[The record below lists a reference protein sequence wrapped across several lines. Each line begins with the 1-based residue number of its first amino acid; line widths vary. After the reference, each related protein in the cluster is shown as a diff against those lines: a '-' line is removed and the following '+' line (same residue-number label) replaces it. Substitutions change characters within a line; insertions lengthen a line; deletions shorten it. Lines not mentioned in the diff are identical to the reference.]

1 MKINAIQIQLLVF
14 LLTLAPLSF
23 SQTINLNSAA
33 SYAIYSTGGAVTNSG
48 TIYKTRVTGNVG
60 TSSDPTLPGFGNI
73 DGKLT
78 TVSNGSAN
86 LQLNTDVLSAYSA
99 LNTATP
105 SFFPAPTLGSGQI
118 LVPGVYAIS
127 APSVLSL
134 DLILDAQN
142 NPNAVFIIQ
151 ISGAFSSTANAKV
164 KLINGALA
172 CNVYWKV
179 EGAVSLGAGTHMK
192 GTIIAN
198 NGAIVANVGDT
209 LEGRAIAIQG
219 AISVTELF
227 AYLPTGCGSPILTGP
242 TAPTLANAGCFAL
255 FTSNGAN
262 ANSGASAIIGD
273 VGTNGPSDLTTGY
286 NPLTVTGTIHPIP
299 DVVTA
304 QAAADLLLAYNYL
317 VGLNPGDIELM
328 RPELFGHHLI
338 LTPHTYLMQGAVT
351 FTDTLYLDA
360 RGNAN
365 AVFIINVNGAFGST
379 ANSKVV
385 LLNGT
390 QAKNV
395 YWKIDGAV
403 SLATNS
409 IFKGTIVANG
419 AISLMSGVNIAGRAL
434 SISSALNVAAVTV
447 SMPTSCSPVIVT
459 SPLSQTVC
467 LGSAASFSV
476 SATGVNLS
484 YQWRKGSVNIVNGAN
499 ISGAN
504 TATLS
509 INPTLLA
516 DAASDYNVVV
526 TGLCPSAQT
535 SLDAELTLQTAPSIG
550 TQPNPQTV
558 CLGAAATMSVV
569 ATGTGLSYQWRK
581 GNVNLLDDANISGS
595 NTAVLSINPTT
606 LTDAATNYNV
616 VVTGLCPSAQT
627 SLDAAL
633 VVPDL
638 TQVAI
643 LTDTIACL
651 GSDLQL
657 QATAIDSLSYLWV
670 GPNDFSSDSSNPNL
684 TNLNATQAGSYQL
697 LVSLQGCTSNPI
709 VFDLNLVNCDTTDF
723 FIPEGFSPNQDGIN
737 DLFVIRGIQ
746 DYPQNK
752 LLIYSRWGD
761 RLFEAD
767 AYANNWDGTSSFG
780 LIVGSELLP
789 IGNYFYILQ
798 LNNSAD
804 EVFKGVIYLSR

>member
-1 MKINAIQIQLLVF
+1 MSV
-14 LLTLAPLSF
+14 
-23 SQTINLNSAA
+23 AA
-33 SYAIYSTGGAVTNSG
+33 
-48 TIYKTRVTGNVG
+48 
-60 TSSDPTLPGFGNI
+60 
-73 DGKLT
+73 
-78 TVSNGSAN
+78 
-86 LQLNTDVLSAYSA
+86 
-99 LNTATP
+99 
-105 SFFPAPTLGSGQI
+105 
-118 LVPGVYAIS
+118 
-127 APSVLSL
+127 
-134 DLILDAQN
+134 
-142 NPNAVFIIQ
+142 
-151 ISGAFSSTANAKV
+151 
-164 KLINGALA
+164 
-172 CNVYWKV
+172 
-179 EGAVSLGAGTHMK
+179 
-192 GTIIAN
+192 
-198 NGAIVANVGDT
+198 
-209 LEGRAIAIQG
+209 
-219 AISVTELF
+219 
-227 AYLPTGCGSPILTGP
+227 
-242 TAPTLANAGCFAL
+242 
-255 FTSNGAN
+255 
-262 ANSGASAIIGD
+262 
-273 VGTNGPSDLTTGY
+273 
-286 NPLTVTGTIHPIP
+286 TGT
-299 DVVTA
+299 
-304 QAAADLLLAYNYL
+304 
-317 VGLNPGDIELM
+317 G
-328 RPELFGHHLI
+328 
-338 LTPHTYLMQGAVT
+338 
-351 FTDTLYLDA
+351 
-360 RGNAN
+360 
-365 AVFIINVNGAFGST
+365 
-379 ANSKVV
+379 
-385 LLNGT
+385 
-390 QAKNV
+390 
-395 YWKIDGAV
+395 
-403 SLATNS
+403 
-409 IFKGTIVANG
+409 
-419 AISLMSGVNIAGRAL
+419 
-434 SISSALNVAAVTV
+434 
-447 SMPTSCSPVIVT
+447 
-459 SPLSQTVC
+459 
-467 LGSAASFSV
+467 
-476 SATGVNLS
+476 LS
-484 YQWRKGSVNIVNGAN
+484 YQWRKGNVNLIDGAN
-499 ISGAN
+499 ISGSN
-504 TATLS
+504 TAILS
-509 INPTLLA
+509 INPSTLA
-516 DAASDYNVVV
+516 DAATNYNVVV
-526 TGLCPSAQT
+526 TGLCPSAQTSLDVALTVQTPPSITTQPLPQTLCLGSAATMSVAATGTGLSYEWRKGNVNLLNGATISGSNTSVLSINPTTLADAASNYNVVVTGLCPSAQTSLDVALSIQTPPSITTQPLPQTLCLGAAATMSVAATGTGLSYQWRKGTVNLFDGANISGSTTAILSINPTTLADAATNYNVVVSGLCPSAQTSLDVALVVQTPTSIGAQPNPQTVCLGAAATMSVAATGTGLSYQWRKGNVNLIDGANISGSNTAILSINPTTLADAATNYNVVVSGLCASAQTSLDAELTLQTAPSIGTQPNPQTVCLGAAATMSVVATGSGLSYQWRKGNVNLIDGANVSGSNTAILSINPTTSADAATNYNVVVTGLCASDQT

-616 VVTGLCPSAQT
+616 VVTGLCPSALT

-670 GPNDFSSDSSNPNL
+670 GPNDFSSDSSNPILSNV
-684 TNLNATQAGSYQL
+684 NATQAGSYQL